1 MSINGMNPFMNN
13 SIHSTWPIVLTIL
26 NLPHLLCNKQKYIMM
41 SGLISG
47 PQQSGN
53 DIDTYFSPLVEDLH
67 VLWYNDGVQVWDKHK
82 RDYF

>member
-1 MSINGMNPFMNN
+1 
-13 SIHSTWPIVLTIL
+13 
-26 NLPHLLCNKQKYIMM
+26 MM

-53 DIDTYFSPLVEDLH
+53 DIDTYFSPLVEDLN

-82 RDYF
+82 HDYF